1 MKKKALSLILASAM
15 VLSLAAC
22 GSDGGPGDNTGSAGE
37 ETSKGDTANAETPDD
52 GAADSNA
59 ASASDMNIAM
69 ITDSGDITD
78 QSFNQT
84 TYESCKAWAEIN
96 DVPFTYYKPD
106 SDSDEARSASVDQA
120 VAGGANVIVMPGY
133 MFAAAVVTQPEMY
146 PDVKFVALDV
156 SAGDICEKGVGE
168 GYTYN
173 PADYNLSLIHI

>member
-96 DVPFTYYKPD
+96 DVPLPITNRTAIPTRQ
-106 SDSDEARSASVDQA
+106 EAQVSTRQWQA
-120 VAGGANVIVMPGY
+120 ARM
-133 MFAAAVVTQPEMY
+133 
-146 PDVKFVALDV
+146 
-156 SAGDICEKGVGE
+156 S
-168 GYTYN
+168 
-173 PADYNLSLIHI
+173 S

>member
-156 SAGDICEKGVGE
+156 R
-168 GYTYN
+168 
-173 PADYNLSLIHI
+173 LSLIHI